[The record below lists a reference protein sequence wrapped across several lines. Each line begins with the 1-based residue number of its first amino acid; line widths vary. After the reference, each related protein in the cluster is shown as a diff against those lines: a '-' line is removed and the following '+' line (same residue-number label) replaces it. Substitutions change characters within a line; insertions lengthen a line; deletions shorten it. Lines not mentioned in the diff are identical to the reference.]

1 MHVTFDSKRVFGS
14 FTRTVNEVISV
25 QVHVEHQHLWITVN
39 ASISPCVLHELS
51 VFWQNA
57 GFPPKSTSLEIQLYV
72 IDLVHSEIH

>member
-25 QVHVEHQHLWITVN
+25 QVEHQHLWITVN
-39 ASISPCVLHELS
+39 ASISPCVLHVLS
-51 VFWQNA
+51 VFWRNA
-57 GFPPKSTSLEIQLYV
+57 GFPQKSTSLEIQLYV